1 MRQHGKGEVTM
12 RNGTL
17 KRTFVFGTFCV
28 NVNPLMI
35 QRGIRKE
42 IDTFLT

>member
-1 MRQHGKGEVTM
+1 MRQHRKGEITM

-17 KRTFVFGTFCV
+17 KRTFGFSAFCV